1 MEIFMWTWKMCIVP
15 GNEIHKLIVVLV
27 LKERFGMDPDDLLAQ
42 GIVSFLV
49 KIMFF
54 LFSYI
59 WSSSCVMF
67 VLLQNCQFIM
77 LWFIETCLQNLLLTT
92 FCSDVFSINTAIN
105 YYFHI

>member
-1 MEIFMWTWKMCIVP
+1 MCIVP

-59 WSSSCVMF
+59 
-67 VLLQNCQFIM
+67 
-77 LWFIETCLQNLLLTT
+77 
-92 FCSDVFSINTAIN
+92 
-105 YYFHI
+105 

>member
-54 LFSYI
+54 
-59 WSSSCVMF
+59 F
-67 VLLQNCQFIM
+67 VFIY
-77 LWFIETCLQNLLLTT
+77 LIFFVCNVCLITKLSIHYALIYWDLLTE
-92 FCSDVFSINTAIN
+92 STAHNILFRCFQ
-105 YYFHI
+105 Y